1 MECLFLACWN
11 RKLIAGL
18 YKTLIITNK
27 YITIGI
33 TEYAEQ
39 ACPIVE
45 HMLLRKKWCR
55 TDGMIIVV
63 RFLRR
68 KQIEN
73 THYLAGWSS
82 VVVFRAWWNA
92 VIIRRLYTSSV
103 ADGKDGRKR
112 RTETADG
119 NSRRK
124 WPTENQRI
132 FHGPVDRLD
141 ERLVSGWHLRCAHN
155 KCHLRILME
164 MRGSGQTHL
173 LWPCQRT
180 KQLKLHHS

>member
-1 MECLFLACWN
+1 MPHRRTYAFAQKMMSDGRNDYRRQISSAKAN
-11 RKLIAGL
+11 RKHALFDGL
-18 YKTLIITNK
+18 K
-27 YITIGI
+27 
-33 TEYAEQ
+33 
-39 ACPIVE
+39 
-45 HMLLRKKWCR
+45 
-55 TDGMIIVV
+55 
-63 RFLRR
+63 
-68 KQIEN
+68 
-73 THYLAGWSS
+73 
-82 VVVFRAWWNA
+82 FRGCFPCVMGA

-173 LWPCQRT
+173 L
-180 KQLKLHHS
+180 